1 MKFSSILRYSVLA
14 IFNAGSIYLIPL
26 IITFESWFLLTVL
39 VFVTFLINFTYLTDK
54 FAALKWITPGVIF
67 MFSFVVFPAAY
78 NTYVSFTNWS
88 TGHILT
94 KSQAI
99 DLLEA
104 RTYTPDDQ
112 KGVEFDIY
120 IFENNSHKTS
130 LRLIGGWGGW
140 GLALDSKVWNDF
152 DWQESRKEI

>member
-1 MKFSSILRYSVLA
+1 MKFSSILRYAFLG
-14 IFNAGSIYLIPL
+14 IFNAGSVYLIPL
-26 IITFESWFLLTVL
+26 IITFESWFLLSVL
-39 VFVTFLINFTYLTDK
+39 IFIMFLINFTYLTDK

-94 KSQAI
+94 KTQAI

-104 RTYTPDDQ
+104 RTYTPEDQ
-112 KGVEFDIY
+112 RGVEFDIY
-120 IFENNSHKTS
+120 IFEDDQHSQLKYQTLTQVHVEMEPPHDDVFPY
-130 LRLIGGWGGW
+130 LIPF
-140 GLALDSKVWNDF
+140 LS
-152 DWQESRKEI
+152 

>member
-54 FAALKWITPGVIF
+54 FAAFNWITPGVIF

-99 DLLEA
+99 ELLEA

-120 IFENNSHKTS
+120 IFENNTDEYYFAAD
-130 LRLIGGWGGW
+130 
-140 GLALDSKVWNDF
+140 LAQDQLLF
-152 DWQESRKEI
+152 QRI